1 MNCLIVRAHP
11 LEENLTRRFSDFAS
25 GRLEATG
32 HKVSLID
39 LYAEDF
45 DPRLTAAERAS
56 YYADKYDR
64 SGMERHIEALGAAE
78 MLVLAFPT
86 WWFGPPAIMKGWL
99 DRVMAPGVAFDHGR
113 DFGPIE
119 PKLLGLRSPSPRWA
133 RRGGWTGWCCG
144 GRYAVSSRLPS
155 SVAARPM
162 RASPTFRSIG
172 PRRRRPPGSPVSRR
186 VSRVRSEA
194 ESRFWLKA
202 LL

>member
-64 SGMERHIEALGAAE
+64 SGMERHIDALRAAE
-78 MLVLAFPT
+78 TLVLAFPT

-119 PKLLGLRSPSPRWA
+119 PKLLGLRHVVTITTLGSPW
-133 RRGGWTGWCCG
+133 W
-144 GRYAVSSRLPS
+144 VDRL
-155 SVAARPM
+155 VL
-162 RASPTFRSIG
+162 
-172 PRRRRPPGSPVSRR
+172 RRPVRR
-186 VSRVRSEA
+186 VLKTAVFGGCAPNARFTYLPFYRA
-194 ESRFWLKA
+194 ETATADRIARFETRIA
-202 LL
+202 RTIGG

>member
-45 DPRLTAAERAS
+45 DPRLTAAERGS

-119 PKLLGLRSPSPRWA
+119 PKLLGLRHVVTITTLGSPW
-133 RRGGWTGWCCG
+133 W
-144 GRYAVSSRLPS
+144 VDRL
-155 SVAARPM
+155 VL
-162 RASPTFRSIG
+162 
-172 PRRRRPPGSPVSRR
+172 RRPVRR
-186 VSRVRSEA
+186 VLKTAVFGGCAPNARFTYLPFYRA
-194 ESRFWLKA
+194 ETATADRIARFETRIA
-202 LL
+202 RTIGG

>member
-25 GRLEATG
+25 NRLEAAG
-32 HKVSLID
+32 HEVSLVD
-39 LYAEDF
+39 LYAENF

-56 YYADKYDR
+56 YYADRYDR
-64 SGMERHIEALGAAE
+64 SGMERHIAALGAAE

-119 PKLLGLRSPSPRWA
+119 PKLLSLKHVVTITTLGSPW
-133 RRGGWTGWCCG
+133 W
-144 GRYAVSSRLPS
+144 VDRL
-155 SVAARPM
+155 VL
-162 RASPTFRSIG
+162 
-172 PRRRRPPGSPVSRR
+172 RRPVRR
-186 VSRVRSEA
+186 VLKTAVFGGCAPNARFDYLPFYQA
-194 ESRFWLKA
+194 ETATADRITRFEKRIA
-202 LL
+202 RAIGG